1 MLKVFIFY
9 NSPVYIGISMRIAL
23 ELKYIPVICEII
35 GYMEFV
41 GVHRKTRQ
49 GKPSQV
55 QPVNSCYSISEQG
68 V

>member
-1 MLKVFIFY
+1 
-9 NSPVYIGISMRIAL
+9 MRIAL